1 MSKTITNAQI
11 LEAINNISKQFDSLN
26 KRVEALEGKSKPSNS
41 SKGNPNKSVLSD
53 VEQAVVILDP
63 NSPYAKELVERE
75 KRATKGFST
84 DLKDYEPKKAADG
97 NYNWASY
104 KAKRTDY
111 CYAVATKGEAL
122 GCYKDG
128 VKVVEFDD
136 IKEAF
141 NKAKAEFTANYKYVK
156 VADR

>member
-41 SKGNPNKSVLSD
+41 AKGK
-53 VEQAVVILDP
+53 A
-63 NSPYAKELVERE
+63 E
-75 KRATKGFST
+75 KPSTTKGFST

-97 NYNWASY
+97 NYNWSSY